1 MTQTINRK
9 ERRFSMVPILLIVL
23 VLILLYILSIR
34 GRRGHPGLEALRGWK
49 YAHRGLH
56 GGGLPENSMAAF
68 KAAVA
73 HGYGAELDVH
83 LLCDGGLAVIHD
95 SKLIRTTGVEGRV
108 EDLTTEQLKDHHLEG
123 TEQTIPEFT
132 EVLKVFEGNA
142 PLIIELKVEN
152 NNDALCETVAK
163 VLDGYRG
170 TYCIESFDPRAVLW
184 FRKNRPNVIRG
195 QLTENYF
202 RSGDLSLPWVLRLAL
217 THQMFNF
224 ATKPDF
230 VAYNCRD
237 LDAVSNTICR
247 KLWKM
252 QGVTWTLRTKEAF
265 DEAVRDGWLPIF
277 ENIRP

>member
-1 MTQTINRK
+1 MI
-9 ERRFSMVPILLIVL
+9 PILLILL
-23 VLILLYILSIR
+23 VLILLYILSTK
-34 GRRGHPGLEALRGWK
+34 GRSGQPGLEALRGWK

-68 KAAVA
+68 RAAVA

-83 LLCDGGLAVIHD
+83 LLSDGGLAVMHD
-95 SKLIRTTGVEGRV
+95 SKLMRTTGVEGRV
-108 EDLTTEQLKDHHLEG
+108 EDLSTNQLKQYRLEG
-123 TEQTIPEFT
+123 TDQTIPEFT
-132 EVLKVFEGNA
+132 EVLKIFEGKA
-142 PLIIELKVEN
+142 PLIIELKVAN
-152 NNDALCETVAK
+152 HNSDALCETVAK

-170 TYCIESFDPRAVLW
+170 IYCVESFDPRVVLW
-184 FRKNRPNVIRG
+184 FQKNRPNVIRG

-202 RSGDLSLPWVLRLAL
+202 RTEGVKLPWILQFAL

-237 LDAVSNTICR
+237 LKTVSNTLAR

-252 QGVTWTLRTKEAF
+252 QGVTWTLRSQEAF
-265 DEAVRDGWLPIF
+265 DEAVADGWLPIF
-277 ENIRP
+277 ENFKP